1 MSSPARKHFE
11 RRTAALTA
19 AENSGEER
27 APLNANQYELMLGKL
42 AEDKRRLHAIQSMEK
57 KAQLKAELTGDYLP
71 WIRGV
76 IEGNSGVQDD
86 VLMTVMVWCIDARQL
101 DLALDIARYAIK
113 HQLAMPDQYERSTA
127 VVIAEEF
134 ADILLKQHAADAPID
149 ITILQGVME
158 LTLDKDMPDQV
169 KAKLHKALGYALLN
183 PALVPH
189 HVPTEA
195 DRLDYALKS
204 FKAAVALHDKV
215 GVKKD
220 IERLEREIKN
230 SAAPAKTA

>member
-19 AENSGEER
+19 AEGSGEER
-27 APLNANQYELMLGKL
+27 VLLNANQYELMLAKL
-42 AEDKRRLHAIQSMEK
+42 AEDKRRLHGIQSMEK
-57 KAQLKAELTGDYLP
+57 KAQLKAELIGDYLP

-76 IEGNSGVQDD
+76 IEGDSGVQDD
-86 VLMTVMVWCIDARQL
+86 VLMTVMVWCIDAQML
-101 DLALDIARYAIK
+101 YLALEIAAYAIK
-113 HQLAMPDQYERSTA
+113 HGLSMPDQYERKTA

-134 ADILLKQHAADAPID
+134 ADILLKHHAADEIID
-149 ITILQGVME
+149 IEILQGVMD

-169 KAKLHKALGYALLN
+169 KAKLHKALGYALQN
-183 PALVPH
+183 PELVPH
-189 HVPTEA
+189 HVPTDA
-195 DRLDYALKS
+195 DRLEFALKS
-204 FKAAVALHDKV
+204 FKAALALHDKI

-230 SAAPAKTA
+230 SAAAT

>member
-1 MSSPARKHFE
+1 MSSPARRHFE
-11 RRTAALTA
+11 RRVAALTA
-19 AENSGEER
+19 AENSGDDR
-27 APLNANQYELMLGKL
+27 APANANQYELMLGKL
-42 AEDKRRLHAIQSMEK
+42 AEDKRRLHGIQSMEK
-57 KAQLKAELTGDYLP
+57 KAQLKAELIGDYLP

-76 IEGNSGVQDD
+76 IEGDSGVQDD
-86 VLMTVMVWCIDARQL
+86 VLMTVMVWCIDAQQL
-101 DLALDIARYAIK
+101 YLALDIATYAIK
-113 HQLAMPDQYERSTA
+113 HKLAMPDQYERNTA

-134 ADILLKQHAADAPID
+134 ADILLKHHAANQLID

-183 PALVPH
+183 PSLVPH
-189 HVPTEA
+189 HVPTDAE
-195 DRLDYALKS
+195 RLEFALKS
-204 FKAAVALHDKV
+204 FKAAVVLHDKV

-230 SAAPAKTA
+230 SAAPAT